1 MTALLILAL
10 VVSGNASVREGRTGD
25 IAHSGSNTPYLA
37 IPLGPGVKV
46 TLCAARCLTAVSTDA
61 GPSRSSLLAGRI
73 ADLDIPRW
81 EYVCGKPASAGLC
94 HGEWHLAIELPETST
109 LPSELRRE
117 LHSRVL

>member
-10 VVSGNASVREGRTGD
+10 VVSGNASVREGREGN

-37 IPLGPGVKV
+37 IPLGPGMKV

-81 EYVCGKPASAGLC
+81 SYVCGKPASAGIVSRRMAS
-94 HGEWHLAIELPETST
+94 GDRTSVHRFRT
-109 LPSELRRE
+109 TKGAA
-117 LHSRVL
+117 